1 MIALVLAAGY
11 ATRLYPLT
19 KGFPKPLL
27 EVRGKPVLS
36 WLLDDLE
43 TIPGIVE
50 YVIVSNH
57 VFLPFFQKWSRE
69 HPLKRKVTIL
79 DDGSTENE
87 NRLGAVKDILFA
99 IDSLRLD
106 DDLLVLAGDNVLEF
120 SLGRLVDYFH
130 QKKASCIL
138 RFEERDP
145 ERLRR
150 TGVAEVD
157 AAGRVLVME
166 EKPQHPKSTWAVPP
180 FYCFTRDDVSHL
192 SEAIGQGCKTDAPG
206 SLVSWACGRFP
217 VWAMLMPAA
226 RFDIGNLESYE
237 QVQKCYRGILW

>member
-27 EVRGKPVLS
+27 EVQGKPVLS

-43 TIPGIVE
+43 TIPGIDG

-57 VFLPFFQKWSRE
+57 VFLPFFQEWSRE
-69 HPLKRKVTIL
+69 HPLRRKVTIL

-87 NRLGAVKDILFA
+87 NRLGAVKDILFS
-99 IDSLRLD
+99 IDSLGLD

-120 SLGRLVDYFH
+120 SLKSFVDYFH

-150 TGVAEVD
+150 TGVAEID
-157 AAGRVLVME
+157 AEG
-166 EKPQHPKSTWAVPP
+166 
-180 FYCFTRDDVSHL
+180 HL

-217 VWAMLMPAA
+217 VWAMRMPAA
-226 RFDIGNLESYE
+226 RFDIGNLESYK
-237 QVQKCYRGILW
+237 QVQKCYRGILC

>member
-27 EVRGKPVLS
+27 EVQGKPVLS

-43 TIPGIVE
+43 TIPGIDG

-57 VFLPFFQKWSRE
+57 VFLPFFQEWSRE
-69 HPLKRKVTIL
+69 HPLRRKVTIL

-87 NRLGAVKDILFA
+87 NRLGAVKDILFS
-99 IDSLRLD
+99 IDSLGLD

-120 SLGRLVDYFH
+120 SLKSFVDYFH

-150 TGVAEVD
+150 TGVAEID
-157 AAGRVLVME
+157 AEGSVLRME
-166 EKPQHPKSTWAVPP
+166 EKPQDLGGAALLLFHAGRRRPSVRGNRTGMQDRCTGLLGQLGMWPLSCLGHADAGSP
-180 FYCFTRDDVSHL
+180 F
-192 SEAIGQGCKTDAPG
+192 
-206 SLVSWACGRFP
+206 
-217 VWAMLMPAA
+217 
-226 RFDIGNLESYE
+226 
-237 QVQKCYRGILW
+237 

>member
-27 EVRGKPVLS
+27 EVQGKPVLS

-43 TIPGIVE
+43 TIPGIEE
-50 YVIVSNH
+50 YVIASNH

-69 HPLKRKVTIL
+69 HPLQRKVTIL

-87 NRLGAVKDILFA
+87 NRLGAVKDILFS
-99 IDSLRLD
+99 IGSLGLD
-106 DDLLVLAGDNVLEF
+106 DDLLVLAGDNLLEF
-120 SLGRLVDYFH
+120 SLGRFVDYFH

-138 RFEERDP
+138 RFEERNL

-157 AAGRVLVME
+157 SDGRVLSME
-166 EKPQHPKSTWAVPP
+166 EKPQNPKSTWAVPP
-180 FYCFTRDDVSHL
+180 FYCFTRNDVGHL
-192 SEAIGQGCKTDAPG
+192 PESLGQGCKTDAPG
-206 SLVSWACGRFP
+206 SLISWACGRFP
-217 VWAMLMPAA
+217 IWAMKMPAA

-237 QVQKCYRGILW
+237 QVQKCYRGILC

>member
-27 EVRGKPVLS
+27 EVQGKPVLS

-43 TIPGIVE
+43 TIPGIDG

-87 NRLGAVKDILFA
+87 NRLGAVKDILFS
-99 IDSLRLD
+99 IDSLGLD

-120 SLGRLVDYFH
+120 SLKSFVDYFH

-150 TGVAEVD
+150 TGVAEID
-157 AAGRVLVME
+157 AEGRVLRME
-166 EKPQHPKSTWAVPP
+166 EKPQDPKSTWAVPP
-180 FYCFTRDDVSHL
+180 FYCFTRDDVGHL

-217 VWAMLMPAA
+217 VWAMRMPAA
-226 RFDIGNLESYE
+226 RFDIGNLESYK
-237 QVQKCYRGILW
+237 QVQKCYRGILC